1 MRITKQDLERKVE
14 LLNHITG
21 NPKEPYTFS
30 DPDSN
35 FSWMSNN
42 PNMNIVRKCKHNP
55 GCYHIDK
62 AYSGYELVQ
71 MHESGGVSDVLN
83 TGHIPKKE
91 LYNLIDAFMEGI
103 IRTKSNKL

>member
-21 NPKEPYTFS
+21 NPKEPYTFGNR
-30 DPDSN
+30 DIN
-35 FSWMSNN
+35 R
-42 PNMNIVRKCKHNP
+42 VRKCKHNP

-62 AYSGYELVQ
+62 AYCGYELVQ
-71 MHESGGVSDVLN
+71 MHESGGVSDVLR

-91 LYNLIDAFMEGI
+91 LYNMMSAYMEGI
-103 IRTKSNKL
+103 IRTKNNEL